1 MIMEEVEIWEH
12 VEKEIIAPS
21 HMLKLAAHV
30 KKEAK
35 AK

>member
-1 MIMEEVEIWEH
+1 MLMEEVEIWEH
-12 VEKEIIAPS
+12 VEKVIAAPID
-21 HMLKLAAHV
+21 LKLLAAHV